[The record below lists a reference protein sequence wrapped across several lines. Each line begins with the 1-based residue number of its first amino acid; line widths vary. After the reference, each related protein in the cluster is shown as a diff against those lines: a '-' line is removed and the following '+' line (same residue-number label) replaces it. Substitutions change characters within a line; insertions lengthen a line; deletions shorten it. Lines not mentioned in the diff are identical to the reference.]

1 MAALPRR
8 GKNTIARAAWLAL
21 PLLFLLLLLLVLLA
35 TPAHSRQHQGLTS
48 TTSAQEGIELFLI
61 DLSLVSPMS
70 IRFPVGLFL
79 RKDLVVSDAPI
90 GLTREWN

>member
-8 GKNTIARAAWLAL
+8 GKNTIARTAWLAL
-21 PLLFLLLLLLVLLA
+21 PLFLLLLLLVLLA

-61 DLSLVSPMS
+61 DLSPVSPMS

-90 GLTREWN
+90 GLAREWN